1 MSDSKGKRV
10 SRGSPDF
17 GDSAAVAAETAIAQA
32 PEASDAA
39 ATVLPA
45 AAPQSRND
53 GVSAPQS
60 PAAPI
65 SAADAACAAFLEAQ
79 LALSCSLRE
88 SSDEWAEMAR
98 AGMAAGADAASGLL
112 AAKTFA
118 DLADVQTTLVR
129 RALDAAIA
137 GTARLSHIG
146 SRTAGEAARPIL
158 LGLSRMSPPPA
169 IG

>member
-45 AAPQSRND
+45 
-53 GVSAPQS
+53 
-60 PAAPI
+60 AAPI

-146 SRTAGEAARPIL
+146 IRTAGEAARPIL
-158 LGLSRMSPPPA
+158 LGLSRMSPPAA

>member
-10 SRGSPDF
+10 SRESPDF

-45 AAPQSRND
+45 AP
-53 GVSAPQS
+53 
-60 PAAPI
+60 PI

-118 DLADVQTTLVR
+118 DLADVQTALVR

-146 SRTAGEAARPIL
+146 IRTAGEAARPIL
-158 LGLSRMSPPPA
+158 LGLSRMSPPAA